1 MEHIMAEQTYD
12 HDHDRDRGTP
22 RQRGVAVVGKLFGES
37 FAEHSAARFNA
48 FDAPL
53 LEHIIDAAF
62 GTVWSRPELDLRARA
77 AITLAMLTTLRA
89 LDELE
94 LHTRAALRNGL
105 TPTEIREIVLQAAVY
120 AGIPASVAAFE
131 VIKRTLGEAGALHED
146 GRPRV
151 TEVTA

>member
-1 MEHIMAEQTYD
+1 MTPDAGTHHRDAINQGTP
-12 HDHDRDRGTP
+12 RDRGN
-22 RQRGVAVVGKLFGES
+22 AVVGMLFGES

-53 LEHIIDAAF
+53 LEHIIESAF
-62 GTVWSRPELDLRARA
+62 GGVWSRPGLDLRTRS

-94 LHTRAALRNGL
+94 IHTRAALRNGL
-105 TPTEIREIVLQAAVY
+105 TPTEIREIVLQAGLY

-131 VIKRTLGEAGALHED
+131 VIKRTLGDAGTLDQD
-146 GRPRV
+146 GRPLV
-151 TEVTA
+151 AEVTA